1 MKRGATAAAAAAAAD
16 DTKTGESHTA
26 STGIGS
32 TQGYKPKPPL
42 LHPTVIVMIFI
53 TGFSSTFEYAY
64 AEMFMF
70 VSVISFYGLKNVT
83 KWLNIQQGVRAVAAA
98 PHTVRSGGVT
108 VELAASPTPPRVP
121 SSRRRVR

>member
-1 MKRGATAAAAAAAAD
+1 MHKIIFNISCLVF
-16 DTKTGESHTA
+16 KTLGCHRFS
-26 STGIGS
+26 STFEYAYAEMFMFVS
-32 TQGYKPKPPL
+32 
-42 LHPTVIVMIFI
+42 VI
-53 TGFSSTFEYAY
+53 STFEYAY

-83 KWLNIQQGVRAVAAA
+83 KWLNIQQEVRAVAAA

-108 VELAASPTPPRVP
+108 IELAASSTPPRVP